1 MKKSS
6 LFAALMLLSACGTG
20 PLDEGAPQAEPG
32 VDTASLESSGRYLVA
47 FKNRPGAA
55 EHALLKQMGA
65 NIRKD
70 FSELNVAAVEMKPS
84 KMAALMRSNLI
95 EAIEEDAIRMPMGLS
110 SSQLTPSTGNGLY
123 GLITTQSTAVHAR
136 GITGAG
142 IKIGVADTGLD
153 YTHPDIAPI
162 YKGGIDTVSNDSD
175 PWWNNDVNETHGT
188 HVAGTIVA
196 ANNSAGVYGVAYG
209 AELYHARVLG
219 PNGGTTS
226 DIMDG
231 VRWLVETAGCKIV
244 NLSLGGGTKSRIEE
258 NFYKEMRT
266 KGALIVAA
274 TGNDGASKVSFP
286 AGYATNIAVGAVD
299 VNNALA
305 TFSNR
310 GTNIDVVA
318 PGVMVLSSVPGGTGS
333 EASVSTTATFMGLGF
348 EFAGRT
354 AGVTKTIVN
363 CGLGQAGE
371 CPASVSGNIALIQ
384 RGTINFS
391 DKVLNAMNQGA
402 VAAILYNNVAG
413 EFSGTLGT
421 ATTADGRAWIP
432 TIGVSDTT
440 GASLKAQVGASGT
453 VVNQASAWDLYDG
466 TSMATPHVSGV
477 LGLIWSSKPSLT
489 NTQVETHLFNT
500 ATNLGAA
507 GYDTTYGYGLVNA
520 SAAVKAASGL

>member
-6 LFAALMLLSACGTG
+6 LFAALVLLSACE
-20 PLDEGAPQAEPG
+20 PVPMEEGALQAPPG
-32 VDTASLESSGRYLVA
+32 VDSAELESSGRYLVA
-47 FKNRPGAA
+47 FKSRPGAA
-55 EHALLKQMGA
+55 ERAWLKEMGA

-95 EAIEEDAIRMPMGLS
+95 DTIEEDALRMPLALS
-110 SSQLTPSTGNGLY
+110 NSQLAPATNNGLY
-123 GLITTQSTAVHAR
+123 GLLSTQATAVHAL
-136 GITGAG
+136 GVTGAS

-153 YTHPDIAPI
+153 YTHPDIAPV
-162 YKGGIDTVSNDSD
+162 YKGGIDTVSNDAD

-196 ANNSAGVYGVAYG
+196 AHNSVGVYGVAYG
-209 AELYHARVLG
+209 AQLYHARVLG

-258 NFYKEMRT
+258 TFYNEMRT

-286 AGYATNIAVGAVD
+286 AGYAANIAVGAVD
-299 VNNALA
+299 ANNALA

-354 AGVTKTIVN
+354 AGLTKAIVN

-371 CPASVSGNIALIQ
+371 CPASVSGNIALVQ

-402 VAAILYNNVAG
+402 VAAILYNNAAG
-413 EFSGTLGT
+413 DFSGTLGT

-432 TIGVSDTT
+432 AISVSDTT
-440 GASLKAQVGASGT
+440 GAALKAQAGTSGT

-489 NTQVETHLFNT
+489 HTQVEAYLYNT
-500 ATNLGAA
+500 AVNLGAA

-520 SAAVKAASGL
+520 RAAVKAASGL